1 MRVVIINKSDDT
13 GGAAMVSRRLLD
25 ALREA
30 GVDARMIVCE
40 RLTDSPYIATAAP
53 DWKIKKSFIAE
64 RLKILATL
72 RGDRTNLF
80 KIDTAADGLPLHRH
94 PWVLQADVIC
104 LNWVNQGM
112 LSLKGIRRL
121 AALGKPIVWTMHDVW
136 NMTGLCHHTGACDRF
151 TETCGVCPLLT
162 PHSTPDDLSHR
173 VWERK
178 KALYDDISI
187 HFVAVSNW
195 LRRRAM
201 TSTLMRHAEISVIPN
216 AFPIPKEVTDAE
228 RGPRN
233 PGEVT
238 LIFGAARLDDPIK
251 GLPTLIET
259 TRLLAAEKGGVAYR
273 LITYGRL
280 KDSTALDGIAI
291 PHTHLGLLSGE
302 RAIREAYLKADIVL
316 STSHY
321 ETLPGTIVEGQA
333 YGCIPVTLDRGGQ
346 SDIIDHLSTG
356 YLARYDA
363 DTHLAAMNMADGI
376 RWAATRLNAD
386 TRRAMRHSV
395 ITRFEAANIAAR
407 YIVLFDKLLSQKK
420 SIIN

>member
-1 MRVVIINKSDDT
+1 
-13 GGAAMVSRRLLD
+13 MVSRRLLE
-25 ALREA
+25 ALRQA

-40 RLTDSPYIATAAP
+40 RLTDSPYIAKAAP
-53 DWKIKKSFIAE
+53 EWRIKASFIAE

-72 RGDRTNLF
+72 RGDRTDLF

-94 PWVLQADVIC
+94 PWVREADVIC

-112 LSLKGIRRL
+112 LSLKGIRRI
-121 AALGKPIVWTMHDVW
+121 AELGKPIVWTMHDVW
-136 NMTGLCHHTGACDRF
+136 NMTGLCHHTGSCERYK
-151 TETCGVCPLLT
+151 ESCGDCPLLA
-162 PHSTPDDLSHR
+162 PHAKPTDLSRR

-178 KALYDDISI
+178 RGLYGDVKI

-195 LRRRAM
+195 LRRRALN
-201 TSTLMRHAEISVIPN
+201 SSLMRHADISVIPN
-216 AFPIPKEVTDAE
+216 AFPIPEEVTEAE
-228 RGPRN
+228 RGPRK

-259 TRLLAAEKGGVAYR
+259 TRLLAADKGDTTYR

-280 KDSTALDGIAI
+280 KDPAALDGIAI

-302 RAIREAYLKADIVL
+302 RAIREAYLKGDIVL

-333 YGCIPVTLDRGGQ
+333 YGCFPVTLDRGGQ

-363 DTHLAAMNMADGI
+363 DPHLAAMNMAEGI
-376 RWAATRLNAD
+376 RRAAASLDAATRA
-386 TRRAMRHSV
+386 AMRQSV
-395 ITRFEAANIAAR
+395 IERFAASAVADR
-407 YIVLFDKLLSQKK
+407 YIALFRELTAVERQ
-420 SIIN
+420 